1 MCFFQFKDFLTN
13 LFIKKVDKKQLLKFQ
28 KFDKLESLK
37 VKMQKGETLN
47 FKGFAPILVN
57 SFLPFGIIALVA
69 MLVLPLPV
77 ALLDTFFVLNI
88 TLSLLILMVA
98 LHTQRPLDFSSFP
111 NLLLIAT
118 VLRLGL
124 NVASTRI
131 VLKDGHT
138 GPDAAGKVIE
148 AFGEFI
154 VSGNYAVG
162 LFVFSI
168 LVIINLVV
176 ITKGAGRVSEVSARF
191 TLDALPGKQM
201 AIDADLNAGILTPE
215 EAKDRRAEVSK
226 EADFYGSMD
235 GASKFVKGD
244 AIAGILILIVNVVGG
259 LIIGLIQHNLAIGQ
273 AAEAYILLA
282 IGDGLVAQIPSLLLS
297 IATAIIVTRVSS
309 AHNMSE
315 HISKQVNLSAAWIPT
330 SLVILALGLVPGMP
344 NKLFIMFA
352 AFAAGLAFLS
362 KRRELAAPADEGE
375 EEEADN
381 ADKENEFDVKAVKDD
396 AKISLNIG
404 FGLVSL
410 VSQSDESSLVP
421 SITKLRK
428 ETSKRLGFV
437 VPGIRIRDDIDL
449 EPAQYQIKIGE
460 KIVADDTVYYDKI
473 LAIPGDNVQLDLN
486 GTKVKEPA
494 FGVDAIWIEPEL
506 DKDAQ
511 SKGYVTIDPTSVL
524 ITHVGQ
530 ILTNSAAELLG
541 QDEVQELLDDLET
554 SQPNLVQTVVPKII
568 PLHQLTKILQNL
580 LKEAVPISDLNVVI
594 SELATLNTQ
603 KMSNDDISEAIR
615 PKLIPLLIQ
624 KLTKFKE
631 TLPLLTLAPDLEQLI
646 LTSVRQ
652 NPEEKMLL
660 LDGSL
665 AKNILSNVNDASE
678 ALSRENKAVFLI
690 VAPQIRRHVANFIR
704 SQLPAVNVLSFTE
717 LPENRNVEIAY
728 TIGGENVSSEQ

>member
-1 MCFFQFKDFLTN
+1 
-13 LFIKKVDKKQLLKFQ
+13 
-28 KFDKLESLK
+28 
-37 VKMQKGETLN
+37 MQRAEKSN
-47 FKGFAPILVN
+47 FKIMVPNLVN
-57 SFLPFGIIALVA
+57 YFLPFGIIALVA
-69 MLVLPLPV
+69 MLILPLPV

-138 GPDAAGKVIE
+138 GPDAAGQVIE

-162 LFVFSI
+162 IFVFAI

-215 EAKDRRAEVSK
+215 EAKERREEVAK

-244 AIAGILILIVNVVGG
+244 AIAGILILLVNVVGG
-259 LIIGLIQHNLAIGQ
+259 LIIGLLQHNLSVGQ

-315 HISKQVNLSAAWIPT
+315 HISKQINLSAAWIPT

-344 NKLFIMFA
+344 NKLFILFA
-352 AFAAGLAFLS
+352 ALAAGLAFFS
-362 KRRELAAPADEGE
+362 RRKELISSTAE
-375 EEEADN
+375 EEQEDQEVEEN
-381 ADKENEFDVKAVKDD
+381 DNEFDVSSVKDD

-404 FGLVSL
+404 FGLVTL
-410 VSQSDESSLVP
+410 VSQADENSLVP
-421 SITKLRK
+421 SVTKLRK

-449 EPAQYQIKIGE
+449 EPSQYQIKIGE
-460 KIVADDTVYYDKI
+460 KIVADDTVFYDKI
-473 LAIPGDNVQLDLN
+473 LAIPGDNVQFELN
-486 GTKVKEPA
+486 GIKVKEPA

-530 ILTNSAAELLG
+530 ILMNNASELLG
-541 QDEVQELLDDLET
+541 QDEVQALLDDLEL
-554 SQPNLVQTVVPKII
+554 SQPNLVQTVVPKIV

-580 LKEAVPISDLNVVI
+580 LREAVPISDLHVVI
-594 SELATLNTQ
+594 SELAALNVQ
-603 KMSNDDISEAIR
+603 KMANEDVSEAIR
-615 PKLIPLLIQ
+615 PKVVPLLIQ
-624 KLTKFKE
+624 RLTKFKE
-631 TLPLLTLAPDLEQLI
+631 TLPLLTLSPDLEQLI

-652 NPEEKMLL
+652 NPDEKMLL
-660 LDGSL
+660 LDGAL
-665 AKNILSNVNDASE
+665 AKRILSNVNDASE
-678 ALSRENKAVFLI
+678 ALSRDGKAVFLI

-704 SQLPAVNVLSFTE
+704 AQLPSVNVLSFTE
-717 LPENRNVEIAY
+717 LPENRSVEIAF
-728 TIGGENVSSEQ
+728 TIGGKEEPDE

>member
-1 MCFFQFKDFLTN
+1 M
-13 LFIKKVDKKQLLKFQ
+13 VS
-28 KFDKLESLK
+28 E
-37 VKMQKGETLN
+37 MQRAEKLN
-47 FKGFAPILVN
+47 FKTFAPNLVN
-57 SFLPFGIIALVA
+57 YFLPFGIIALVA

-138 GPDAAGKVIE
+138 GPDAAGQVIE

-162 LFVFSI
+162 LFVFAI

-176 ITKGAGRVSEVSARF
+176 ITKGAGRVSEVAARF

-215 EAKDRRAEVSK
+215 EAKERRAEVAK

-244 AIAGILILIVNVVGG
+244 AIAGLLILLVNVVGG
-259 LIIGLIQHNLAIGQ
+259 LIIGLLQHNLSVGQ
-273 AAEAYILLA
+273 AAESYILLA
-282 IGDGLVAQIPSLLLS
+282 IGDGLVAAIPSLLLS

-309 AHNMSE
+309 AQNMSE
-315 HISKQVNLSAAWIPT
+315 HISKQINLSAAWIPT

-344 NKLFIMFA
+344 NKLFILFA
-352 AFAAGLAFLS
+352 ALAAGLAFFS
-362 KRRELAAPADEGE
+362 RRRELAAPSDEDEQEDQEAE
-375 EEEADN
+375 ENDN
-381 ADKENEFDVKAVKDD
+381 DFDVSSVKDD

-404 FGLVSL
+404 FGLVTL
-410 VSQSDESSLVP
+410 VSQSDENSLVP
-421 SITKLRK
+421 SVTKLRK

-449 EPAQYQIKIGE
+449 EPSQYQIKIGE

-473 LAIPGDNVQLDLN
+473 LAIPGDNVQFELN
-486 GTKVKEPA
+486 GIKVKEPA

-530 ILTNSAAELLG
+530 ILMNSASELLG
-541 QDEVQELLDDLET
+541 QDEVQALLDDLEL
-554 SQPNLVQTVVPKII
+554 SQPNLVQTVVPKIV

-580 LKEAVPISDLNVVI
+580 LREAVPISDLHVVI
-594 SELATLNTQ
+594 SELAVLNVQ
-603 KMSNDDISEAIR
+603 KMANDDISEAIR
-615 PKLIPLLIQ
+615 PKLVPLLIQ
-624 KLTKFKE
+624 RLTKFKE

-646 LTSVRQ
+646 VTSVRQ
-652 NPEEKMLL
+652 NPDEKMLL
-660 LDGSL
+660 LDGAL
-665 AKNILSNVNDASE
+665 AKRILSNVNDASE
-678 ALSRENKAVFLI
+678 ALSREDKAVFLI
-690 VAPQIRRHVANFIR
+690 VAPQIRRHVANFVR
-704 SQLPAVNVLSFTE
+704 AQLPSVNVLSFTE
-717 LPENRNVEIAY
+717 LPENRSVEIAF
-728 TIGGENVSSEQ
+728 TIGGEEENDE

>member
-1 MCFFQFKDFLTN
+1 MERLQSWGFPAETP
-13 LFIKKVDKKQLLKFQ
+13 KF
-28 KFDKLESLK
+28 
-37 VKMQKGETLN
+37 VNTLM
-47 FKGFAPILVN
+47 
-57 SFLPFGIIALVA
+57 PFGIIALVA

-77 ALLDTFFVLNI
+77 ALLDTFFVVNI

-131 VLKDGHT
+131 VLKEGHT
-138 GPDAAGKVIE
+138 GPDAAGRVIE
-148 AFGEFI
+148 AFGDFI

-215 EAKDRRAEVSK
+215 EAKERRADVAK

-244 AIAGILILIVNVVGG
+244 AIAGILILVINVVGG
-259 LIIGLIQHNLAIGQ
+259 LMIGLLQHDLSIGV
-273 AAEAYILLA
+273 AAQSYILLA

-309 AHNMSE
+309 AENMSE
-315 HISKQVNLSAAWIPT
+315 HISSQINLSAAWLPT
-330 SLVILALGLVPGMP
+330 SLVIFTLGLIPGMP
-344 NKLFIMFA
+344 NTLFIIFA
-352 AFAAGLAFLS
+352 LITAMLGFFA
-362 KRRELAAPADEGE
+362 RRKETSADVPE
-375 EEEADN
+375 EEDN
-381 ADKENEFDVKAVKDD
+381 TSATVDENTFDVSAVKDD

-410 VSQSDESSLVP
+410 VSEADTASLVP
-421 SITKLRK
+421 SVTKLRK
-428 ETSKRLGFV
+428 DTSKRLGFV

-449 EPAQYQIKIGE
+449 EPSQYQIKIGQ
-460 KIVADDTVYYDKI
+460 KIVADDIIYHEKI
-473 LAIPGDNVQLDLN
+473 LAIPGEGVQMMID
-486 GTKVKEPA
+486 GIEVKDPS
-494 FGVDAIWIEPEL
+494 FGVDAVWIEPEL
-506 DKDAQ
+506 ENDAK

-524 ITHVGQ
+524 VTHLGQ
-530 ILTNSAAELLG
+530 ILTNHAADLLG
-541 QDEVQELLDDLET
+541 QDEVQELLDNLEIT
-554 SQPNLVQTVVPKII
+554 QPNLVQTIVPKVI
-568 PLHQLTKILQNL
+568 PLHQLTKVLQNL
-580 LKEAVPISDLNVVI
+580 LQEAVPVSDLHVII
-594 SELATLNTQ
+594 SELASMNVQ
-603 KMSNDDISEAIR
+603 KLSNEDISEALR
-615 PKLIPLLIQ
+615 PKLVPLLIQ
-624 KLTKFKE
+624 KLSKFKD

-652 NPEEKMLL
+652 NPDEKMLL
-660 LDGSL
+660 LDSGL
-665 AKNILSNVNDASE
+665 AKKILSNLNDASE
-678 ALSRENKAVFLI
+678 ALSAEGKAAFLI
-690 VAPQIRRHVANFIR
+690 VAPQIRRHVANFVR
-704 SQLPAVNVLSFTE
+704 SQLPAINVLSFTE
-717 LPENRNVEIAY
+717 LPENRSVEIAF
-728 TIGGENVSSEQ
+728 TIGGAEPDEVN

>member
-1 MCFFQFKDFLTN
+1 MEKASTFK
-13 LFIKKVDKKQLLKFQ
+13 
-28 KFDKLESLK
+28 
-37 VKMQKGETLN
+37 
-47 FKGFAPILVN
+47 FKGFAPNLVN

-162 LFVFSI
+162 IFVFTI

-215 EAKDRRAEVSK
+215 EAKERRAEVSK

-244 AIAGILILIVNVVGG
+244 AIAGILILAVNVIGG
-259 LIIGLIQHNLAIGQ
+259 LIIGLLQHQLPIGV

-315 HISKQVNLSAAWIPT
+315 HISRQVNLSAAWIPT

-344 NKLFIMFA
+344 NKLFILFA
-352 AFAAGLAFLS
+352 AIAAGLAFLS
-362 KRRELAAPADEGE
+362 RRKEINAPLSE
-375 EEEADN
+375 EEVDEESEEN
-381 ADKENEFDVKAVKDD
+381 ENEFDVKAVKDD

-410 VSQSDESSLVP
+410 VSQSDENSLVP

-437 VPGIRIRDDIDL
+437 IPGIRIRDDIDL
-449 EPAQYQIKIGE
+449 EPSQYQIKIGE

-486 GTKVKEPA
+486 GIKVKEPA
-494 FGVDAIWIEPEL
+494 FGVDAIWMEPEL

-530 ILTNSAAELLG
+530 ILMNSAGELLG
-541 QDEVQELLDDLET
+541 QDEVQALLDDLEI
-554 SQPNLVQTVVPKII
+554 SQPNLVQTIVPKII

-580 LKEAVPISDLNVVI
+580 LKEAVPISDLHVVI
-594 SELATLNTQ
+594 SELSALNVQ

-615 PKLIPLLIQ
+615 PKLVPLLIQ
-624 KLTKFKE
+624 RLTKFKE
-631 TLPLLTLAPDLEQLI
+631 TLPLLTLAPELEQLI

-652 NPEEKMLL
+652 NPDEKMLL

-665 AKNILSNVNDASE
+665 AKNILSNINEASE
-678 ALSRENKAVFLI
+678 ALSKDNRAVFLI
-690 VAPQIRRHVANFIR
+690 VAPQIRRHVANFVR
-704 SQLPAVNVLSFTE
+704 SQLPAINVLSFTE
-717 LPENRNVEIAY
+717 LPENRSVEIAY
-728 TIGGENVSSEQ
+728 TIGGEAEADE

>member
-1 MCFFQFKDFLTN
+1 
-13 LFIKKVDKKQLLKFQ
+13 
-28 KFDKLESLK
+28 
-37 VKMQKGETLN
+37 MQTAEKSN
-47 FKGFAPILVN
+47 FKIMVPNLVN
-57 SFLPFGIIALVA
+57 YFLPFGIIALVA
-69 MLVLPLPV
+69 MLILPLPV

-138 GPDAAGKVIE
+138 GPDAAGQVIE

-162 LFVFSI
+162 IFVFAI

-215 EAKDRRAEVSK
+215 EAKERREEVAK

-244 AIAGILILIVNVVGG
+244 AIAGILILLVNVVGG
-259 LIIGLIQHNLAIGQ
+259 LIIGLLQHNLSIGQ

-315 HISKQVNLSAAWIPT
+315 HISKQINLSAAWVPT
-330 SLVILALGLVPGMP
+330 SLVVLALGLVPGMP
-344 NKLFIMFA
+344 NKLFILFA
-352 AFAAGLAFLS
+352 ALAAGLAFIS
-362 KRRELAAPADEGE
+362 RRKELISSTAE
-375 EEEADN
+375 EEQEDQEAEEND
-381 ADKENEFDVKAVKDD
+381 NEFDVSSVKDD

-404 FGLVSL
+404 FGLVTL
-410 VSQSDESSLVP
+410 VSQADENSLVP
-421 SITKLRK
+421 SVTKLRK

-449 EPAQYQIKIGE
+449 EPSQYQIKIGE
-460 KIVADDTVYYDKI
+460 KIVADDTVFYDKI
-473 LAIPGDNVQLDLN
+473 LAIPGDNVQFELN
-486 GTKVKEPA
+486 GIKVKEPA

-530 ILTNSAAELLG
+530 ILMNSASELLG
-541 QDEVQELLDDLET
+541 QDEVQALLDDLEL
-554 SQPNLVQTVVPKII
+554 SQPNLVQTVVPKIV

-580 LKEAVPISDLNVVI
+580 LREAVPISDLHVVI
-594 SELATLNTQ
+594 SELAVLNVQ
-603 KMSNDDISEAIR
+603 KMANEDISEAIR
-615 PKLIPLLIQ
+615 PKVVPLLIQ
-624 KLTKFKE
+624 RLTKFKE
-631 TLPLLTLAPDLEQLI
+631 TLPLLTLSPDLEQLI

-652 NPEEKMLL
+652 NPDEKMLL
-660 LDGSL
+660 LDGAL
-665 AKNILSNVNDASE
+665 AKRILSNVNDASE
-678 ALSRENKAVFLI
+678 ALSRDGKAVFLI

-704 SQLPAVNVLSFTE
+704 AQLPSVNVLSFTE
-717 LPENRNVEIAY
+717 LPENRSVEIAF
-728 TIGGENVSSEQ
+728 TIGGKEETDE

>member
-1 MCFFQFKDFLTN
+1 MEKTST
-13 LFIKKVDKKQLLKFQ
+13 I
-28 KFDKLESLK
+28 
-37 VKMQKGETLN
+37 N
-47 FKGFAPILVN
+47 FKGFTPNLVN

-138 GPDAAGKVIE
+138 GPDAAGQVIE

-162 LFVFSI
+162 IFVFTI

-201 AIDADLNAGILTPE
+201 AIDADLNAGILTPD
-215 EAKDRRAEVSK
+215 EAKERRAEVSK

-244 AIAGILILIVNVVGG
+244 AIAGILILVVNVVGG
-259 LIIGLIQHNLAIGQ
+259 LIIGLIQHELPIGQ
-273 AAEAYILLA
+273 AAEAYLLLA

-344 NKLFIMFA
+344 NKLFIFFA
-352 AFAAGLAFLS
+352 VLAAGLAFLS
-362 KRRELAAPADEGE
+362 KRKELNPSKSEEAIE
-375 EEEADN
+375 EENE
-381 ADKENEFDVKAVKDD
+381 ENENDFDVKAVKDD

-410 VSQSDESSLVP
+410 VSQSDENSLVP

-437 VPGIRIRDDIDL
+437 IPGIRIRDDIDL
-449 EPAQYQIKIGE
+449 EPSQYQIKIGE

-473 LAIPGDNVQLDLN
+473 LAIPGDDVQLDLN
-486 GTKVKEPA
+486 GIKVKEPA

-530 ILTNSAAELLG
+530 ILMNSAGELLG
-541 QDEVQELLDDLET
+541 QDEVQALLDELET

-580 LKEAVPISDLNVVI
+580 LKEAVPISDLHVVI
-594 SELATLNTQ
+594 SELSAINVQ

-615 PKLIPLLIQ
+615 PKLVPLLIQ
-624 KLTKFKE
+624 RLTKFKE
-631 TLPLLTLAPDLEQLI
+631 TLPLLTLAPELEQLI

-652 NPEEKMLL
+652 NPDEKMLL
-660 LDGSL
+660 LDGTL
-665 AKNILSNVNDASE
+665 AKNILSNINEASE
-678 ALSRENKAVFLI
+678 ALSRDNKAVFLI
-690 VAPQIRRHVANFIR
+690 VAPQIRRHVANFVR
-704 SQLPAVNVLSFTE
+704 SQLPTINVLSFTE
-717 LPENRNVEIAY
+717 LPENRSVEIAF
-728 TIGGENVSSEQ
+728 TIGGETEADETDKNGGS

>member
-1 MCFFQFKDFLTN
+1 MEKANT
-13 LFIKKVDKKQLLKFQ
+13 LK
-28 KFDKLESLK
+28 
-37 VKMQKGETLN
+37 
-47 FKGFAPILVN
+47 FKGFAPNLVN

-69 MLVLPLPV
+69 MLILPLPV

-162 LFVFSI
+162 IFVFTI

-215 EAKDRRAEVSK
+215 EAKERRAEVSK

-244 AIAGILILIVNVVGG
+244 AIAGILILVVNVVGG
-259 LIIGLIQHNLAIGQ
+259 LIIGLLQHQLAIGQ

-315 HISKQVNLSAAWIPT
+315 HISRQVNLSAAWIPT

-344 NKLFIMFA
+344 NKLFIFFA
-352 AFAAGLAFLS
+352 ALAAGFAFLS
-362 KRRELAAPADEGE
+362 KRKELNTSDT
-375 EEEADN
+375 EEAVD
-381 ADKENEFDVKAVKDD
+381 DEDEENENDFDVKAVKDD

-410 VSQSDESSLVP
+410 VSQSDENSLVP

-437 VPGIRIRDDIDL
+437 IPGIRIRDDIDL
-449 EPAQYQIKIGE
+449 EPSQYQIKIGE
-460 KIVADDTVYYDKI
+460 KIVADDTVFYDKI
-473 LAIPGDNVQLDLN
+473 LAIPGDDVQLDLN
-486 GTKVKEPA
+486 GIKVKEPA

-506 DKDAQ
+506 DQDAQ

-530 ILTNSAAELLG
+530 ILMNSAGELLG
-541 QDEVQELLDDLET
+541 QDEVQALLDELEI
-554 SQPNLVQTVVPKII
+554 SQPNLVQTVIPKII
-568 PLHQLTKILQNL
+568 PLHQLAKILQNL
-580 LKEAVPISDLNVVI
+580 LKEAVPISDLHVVI
-594 SELATLNTQ
+594 SELSAMNVQ

-615 PKLIPLLIQ
+615 PKLVPLLIQ
-624 KLTKFKE
+624 RLTKFKE
-631 TLPLLTLAPDLEQLI
+631 TLPLLTLAPELEQLI

-652 NPEEKMLL
+652 NPDEKMLL
-660 LDGSL
+660 LDGAL
-665 AKNILSNVNDASE
+665 AKNILSNINEASE
-678 ALSRENKAVFLI
+678 ALSRESKAVFLI
-690 VAPQIRRHVANFIR
+690 VAPQIRRHVANFVR
-704 SQLPAVNVLSFTE
+704 SQLPSVNVLSFTE
-717 LPENRNVEIAY
+717 LPENRSVEIAY
-728 TIGGENVSSEQ
+728 TIGGETEADE

>member
-1 MCFFQFKDFLTN
+1 
-13 LFIKKVDKKQLLKFQ
+13 V
-28 KFDKLESLK
+28 ER
-37 VKMQKGETLN
+37 KMQRAETLN
-47 FKGFAPILVN
+47 LKAFKPNLVN
-57 SFLPFGIIALVA
+57 YFLPFGIIALVA

-138 GPDAAGKVIE
+138 GPDAAGQVIE

-162 LFVFSI
+162 IFVFAI

-215 EAKDRRAEVSK
+215 EAKERRAEVAK

-244 AIAGILILIVNVVGG
+244 AIAGILILLVNVVGG
-259 LIIGLIQHNLAIGQ
+259 LIIGLLQHNLPIGQ

-315 HISKQVNLSAAWIPT
+315 HISTQINLSAAWIPT
-330 SLVILALGLVPGMP
+330 SLVVLALGLVPGMP
-344 NKLFIMFA
+344 NKLFILFA
-352 AFAAGLAFLS
+352 ALAAGLAFYS
-362 KRRELAAPADEGE
+362 RRKELTAPKNEEEKE
-375 EEEADN
+375 EEESEEN
-381 ADKENEFDVKAVKDD
+381 ENEFDVSAVKDD

-410 VSQSDESSLVP
+410 VSQSDDSSLVP

-449 EPAQYQIKIGE
+449 EPSQYQIKIGE

-473 LAIPGDNVQLDLN
+473 LAIPGDNVQFELN
-486 GTKVKEPA
+486 GIKVKEPA
-494 FGVDAIWIEPEL
+494 FGVDAVWIEPEL

-530 ILTNSAAELLG
+530 ILTNSASELLG
-541 QDEVQELLDDLET
+541 QDEVQALLDDLEL
-554 SQPNLVQTVVPKII
+554 SQPNLVQTVVPKIV

-580 LKEAVPISDLNVVI
+580 LKEAVPISDLHVVV
-594 SELATLNTQ
+594 SELAALNVQ
-603 KMSNDDISEAIR
+603 KMANDDISEAIR
-615 PKLIPLLIQ
+615 PKLVPLLIQ
-624 KLTKFKE
+624 RLTKFKE

-660 LDGSL
+660 LDGAL
-665 AKNILSNVNDASE
+665 AKRILSNVNDASE

-704 SQLPAVNVLSFTE
+704 GQLPSVNVLSFTE
-717 LPENRNVEIAY
+717 LPENRSVEIAF
-728 TIGGENVSSEQ
+728 TGGGEEEDDE

>member
-1 MCFFQFKDFLTN
+1 
-13 LFIKKVDKKQLLKFQ
+13 
-28 KFDKLESLK
+28 
-37 VKMQKGETLN
+37 MQKGNTIGI
-47 FKGFAPILVN
+47 KGFAPSFVN

-215 EAKDRRAEVSK
+215 EAKERRAEVAK

-259 LIIGLIQHNLAIGQ
+259 LIIGLIQHGLPIGQ
-273 AAEAYILLA
+273 AAEAYLLLA

-315 HISKQVNLSAAWIPT
+315 HISKQINLSAAWIPT

-352 AFAAGLAFLS
+352 VAAAGLAYLS
-362 KRRELAAPADEGE
+362 RRKELNAPADDEGQ
-375 EEEADN
+375 EEAEDS
-381 ADKENEFDVKAVKDD
+381 ENENDFDVKAVKDD

-437 VPGIRIRDDIDL
+437 IPGIRIRDDIDL

-460 KIVADDTVYYDKI
+460 KIVADDVVYYDKI
-473 LAIPGDNVQLDLN
+473 LAIPGDNVQFDLN
-486 GTKVKEPA
+486 GIKVKEPA

-530 ILTNSAAELLG
+530 ILMNNASELLG
-541 QDEVQELLDDLET
+541 QDEVQELLDDLEL

-580 LKEAVPISDLNVVI
+580 LKEAVPISDLHVVI
-594 SELATLNTQ
+594 SELAAQNTQ

-615 PKLIPLLIQ
+615 PKLVPLLIQ
-624 KLTKFKE
+624 RLTKFKE
-631 TLPLLTLAPDLEQLI
+631 KLPLLTLAPELEQLI

-652 NPEEKMLL
+652 NPDEKMLL

-665 AKNILSNVNDASE
+665 AKNILSNVNEASE
-678 ALSRENKAVFLI
+678 ALSKENKAVFLI

-728 TIGGENVSSEQ
+728 TIGGENEANEN

>member
-1 MCFFQFKDFLTN
+1 M
-13 LFIKKVDKKQLLKFQ
+13 VS
-28 KFDKLESLK
+28 E
-37 VKMQKGETLN
+37 MQRAEKLN
-47 FKGFAPILVN
+47 FKTFAPNLVN
-57 SFLPFGIIALVA
+57 YFLPFGIIALVA

-138 GPDAAGKVIE
+138 GPDAAGQVIE

-162 LFVFSI
+162 LFVFAI

-176 ITKGAGRVSEVSARF
+176 ITKGAGRVSEVAARF

-215 EAKDRRAEVSK
+215 EAKERRAEVAK

-244 AIAGILILIVNVVGG
+244 AIAGLLILLVNVVGG
-259 LIIGLIQHNLAIGQ
+259 LIIGLLQHNLSVGQ
-273 AAEAYILLA
+273 AAESYILLA
-282 IGDGLVAQIPSLLLS
+282 IGDGLVAAIPSLLLS

-309 AHNMSE
+309 AQNMSE
-315 HISKQVNLSAAWIPT
+315 HISKQINLSAAWIPT

-344 NKLFIMFA
+344 NKLFILFA
-352 AFAAGLAFLS
+352 ALAAGLAFFS
-362 KRRELAAPADEGE
+362 RRRELAAPSDEDEQEDQEAE
-375 EEEADN
+375 ENDN
-381 ADKENEFDVKAVKDD
+381 DFDVSSVKDD

-410 VSQSDESSLVP
+410 VSQSDENSLVP
-421 SITKLRK
+421 SVTKLRK

-449 EPAQYQIKIGE
+449 EPSQYQIKIGE
-460 KIVADDTVYYDKI
+460 KIVADDMVYYDKI
-473 LAIPGDNVQLDLN
+473 LAIPGDNVQFELN
-486 GTKVKEPA
+486 GIKVKEPA

-530 ILTNSAAELLG
+530 ILMNSASELLG
-541 QDEVQELLDDLET
+541 QDEVQALLDDLEL
-554 SQPNLVQTVVPKII
+554 SQPNLVQTVVPKIV

-580 LKEAVPISDLNVVI
+580 LREAVPISDLHVVI
-594 SELATLNTQ
+594 SELAVLNVQ
-603 KMSNDDISEAIR
+603 KMANDDISEAIR
-615 PKLIPLLIQ
+615 PKLVPLLIQ
-624 KLTKFKE
+624 RLTKFKE

-646 LTSVRQ
+646 VTSVRQ
-652 NPEEKMLL
+652 NPDEKMLL
-660 LDGSL
+660 LDGAL
-665 AKNILSNVNDASE
+665 AKRILSNVNDASE
-678 ALSRENKAVFLI
+678 ALSREDKAVFLI
-690 VAPQIRRHVANFIR
+690 VAPQIRRHVANFVR
-704 SQLPAVNVLSFTE
+704 AQLPSVNVLSFTE
-717 LPENRNVEIAY
+717 LPENRSVEIAF
-728 TIGGENVSSEQ
+728 TIGGEEENDE

>member
-1 MCFFQFKDFLTN
+1 MERLQSLGFPAETP
-13 LFIKKVDKKQLLKFQ
+13 KF
-28 KFDKLESLK
+28 
-37 VKMQKGETLN
+37 VNTLM
-47 FKGFAPILVN
+47 
-57 SFLPFGIIALVA
+57 PFGIIALVA

-77 ALLDTFFVLNI
+77 ALLDTFFVVNI

-131 VLKDGHT
+131 VLKEGHT
-138 GPDAAGKVIE
+138 GPDAAGRVIE
-148 AFGEFI
+148 AFGDFI

-215 EAKDRRAEVSK
+215 EAKERRADVAK

-244 AIAGILILIVNVVGG
+244 AIAGILILVINVVGG
-259 LIIGLIQHNLAIGQ
+259 LMIGLLQHDLSIGV
-273 AAEAYILLA
+273 AAQSYILLA

-309 AHNMSE
+309 AENMSE
-315 HISKQVNLSAAWIPT
+315 HISSQINLSAAWLPT
-330 SLVILALGLVPGMP
+330 SLVIFTLGLIPGMP
-344 NKLFIMFA
+344 NTLFIIFA
-352 AFAAGLAFLS
+352 LITAMLGFLA
-362 KRRELAAPADEGE
+362 RRKETSADVPE
-375 EEEADN
+375 EEDN
-381 ADKENEFDVKAVKDD
+381 TSAAVDENTFDVSAVKDD

-410 VSQSDESSLVP
+410 VSEADTASLVP
-421 SITKLRK
+421 SVTKLRK
-428 ETSKRLGFV
+428 DTSKRLGFV

-449 EPAQYQIKIGE
+449 EPSQYQIKIGQ
-460 KIVADDTVYYDKI
+460 KIVADDIIYHEKI
-473 LAIPGDNVQLDLN
+473 LAIPGEGVQMMID
-486 GTKVKEPA
+486 GIEVKDPS
-494 FGVDAIWIEPEL
+494 FGVDAVWIEPEL
-506 DKDAQ
+506 ENDAK

-524 ITHVGQ
+524 VTHLGQ
-530 ILTNSAAELLG
+530 ILTNHAADLLG
-541 QDEVQELLDDLET
+541 QDEVQELLDNLEIT
-554 SQPNLVQTVVPKII
+554 QPNLVQTIVPKVI
-568 PLHQLTKILQNL
+568 PLHQLTKVLQNL
-580 LKEAVPISDLNVVI
+580 LQEAVPVSDLHVII
-594 SELATLNTQ
+594 SELASMNVQ
-603 KMSNDDISEAIR
+603 KLSNEDISEALR
-615 PKLIPLLIQ
+615 PKLVPLLIQ
-624 KLTKFKE
+624 KLSKFKD

-652 NPEEKMLL
+652 NPDEKMLL
-660 LDGSL
+660 LDSGL
-665 AKNILSNVNDASE
+665 AKKILSNLNDASE
-678 ALSRENKAVFLI
+678 ALSAEGKAAFLI
-690 VAPQIRRHVANFIR
+690 VAPQIRRHVANFVR
-704 SQLPAVNVLSFTE
+704 SQLPAINVLSFTE
-717 LPENRNVEIAY
+717 LPENRSVEIAF
-728 TIGGENVSSEQ
+728 TIGGAEPDEVN

>member
-1 MCFFQFKDFLTN
+1 MEKANT
-13 LFIKKVDKKQLLKFQ
+13 LK
-28 KFDKLESLK
+28 L
-37 VKMQKGETLN
+37 
-47 FKGFAPILVN
+47 KGFAPNLVN

-162 LFVFSI
+162 IFVFSI

-244 AIAGILILIVNVVGG
+244 AIAGILILVVNVVGG
-259 LIIGLIQHNLAIGQ
+259 LIIGLLQHQLAIGQ

-315 HISKQVNLSAAWIPT
+315 HISKQVNLSSAWIPT

-344 NKLFIMFA
+344 NKLFIFFA
-352 AFAAGLAFLS
+352 ALAAGFAFLS
-362 KRRELAAPADEGE
+362 KKRELNTSETEEAVEEEGE
-375 EEEADN
+375 ENDN
-381 ADKENEFDVKAVKDD
+381 DFDVKAVKDD

-410 VSQSDESSLVP
+410 VSQSDENSLVP

-437 VPGIRIRDDIDL
+437 IPGIRIRDDIDL
-449 EPAQYQIKIGE
+449 EPSQYQIKIGE
-460 KIVADDTVYYDKI
+460 KIVADDTVFYDKI
-473 LAIPGDNVQLDLN
+473 LAIPGEEVQLDLN
-486 GTKVKEPA
+486 GIKVKEPA

-506 DKDAQ
+506 DQDAQ

-530 ILTNSAAELLG
+530 ILMNSAGELLG
-541 QDEVQELLDDLET
+541 QDEVQALLDELEV

-580 LKEAVPISDLNVVI
+580 LKEAVPISDLHVVI
-594 SELATLNTQ
+594 SELSAINVQ

-615 PKLIPLLIQ
+615 PKLVPLLIQ
-624 KLTKFKE
+624 RLTKFKE
-631 TLPLLTLAPDLEQLI
+631 TLPLLTLAPELEQLI

-652 NPEEKMLL
+652 NPDEKMLL
-660 LDGSL
+660 LDGAL
-665 AKNILSNVNDASE
+665 AKNILSNINEASE
-678 ALSRENKAVFLI
+678 ALSKENKAVFLI
-690 VAPQIRRHVANFIR
+690 VAPQIRRHVANFVR
-704 SQLPAVNVLSFTE
+704 SQLPTINVLSFTE
-717 LPENRNVEIAY
+717 LPENRSVEIAY
-728 TIGGENVSSEQ
+728 TIGGESEADE

>member
-1 MCFFQFKDFLTN
+1 MEKANTFK
-13 LFIKKVDKKQLLKFQ
+13 
-28 KFDKLESLK
+28 
-37 VKMQKGETLN
+37 
-47 FKGFAPILVN
+47 FKGFAPNLVN

-162 LFVFSI
+162 IFVFSI

-244 AIAGILILIVNVVGG
+244 AIAGILILVVNVVGG
-259 LIIGLIQHNLAIGQ
+259 LIIGLLQHQLGIGQ

-315 HISKQVNLSAAWIPT
+315 HISKQVNLSSAWIPT

-344 NKLFIMFA
+344 NKLFIFFA
-352 AFAAGLAFLS
+352 ALAAGFAFLS
-362 KRRELAAPADEGE
+362 KKRELNTSET
-375 EEEADN
+375 EEAVDEEDEENDN
-381 ADKENEFDVKAVKDD
+381 DFDVKAVKDD

-410 VSQSDESSLVP
+410 VSQSDENSLVP

-437 VPGIRIRDDIDL
+437 IPGIRIRDDIDL
-449 EPAQYQIKIGE
+449 EPSQYQIKIGE
-460 KIVADDTVYYDKI
+460 KIVADDTVFYDKI
-473 LAIPGDNVQLDLN
+473 LAIPGEEVQLDLN
-486 GTKVKEPA
+486 GIKVKEPA

-506 DKDAQ
+506 DQDAQ

-530 ILTNSAAELLG
+530 ILMNSAGELLG
-541 QDEVQELLDDLET
+541 QDEVQALLDELEV

-580 LKEAVPISDLNVVI
+580 LKEAVPISDLHVVI
-594 SELATLNTQ
+594 SELSAINVQ

-615 PKLIPLLIQ
+615 PKLVPLLIQ
-624 KLTKFKE
+624 RLTKFKE
-631 TLPLLTLAPDLEQLI
+631 TLPLLTLAPELEQLI

-652 NPEEKMLL
+652 NPDEKMLL
-660 LDGSL
+660 LDGAL
-665 AKNILSNVNDASE
+665 AKNILSNINEASE
-678 ALSRENKAVFLI
+678 ALSKENKAVFLI
-690 VAPQIRRHVANFIR
+690 VAPQIRRHVANFVR
-704 SQLPAVNVLSFTE
+704 SQLPTINVLSFTE
-717 LPENRNVEIAY
+717 LPENRSVEIAY
-728 TIGGENVSSEQ
+728 TIGGESEADE